1 MEYIAYALLILGAA
15 FILLAGLGIGR
26 MPTLFMRM
34 QATSKASTLG
44 VILMTTGL
52 SLHLGSLEAALKGA
66 LICVFLLLT
75 TPVAAHA
82 IALAAKQHGRDV

>member
-1 MEYIAYALLILGAA
+1 
-15 FILLAGLGIGR
+15 

-44 VILMTTGL
+44 VILITAGVIL
-52 SLHLGSLEAALKGA
+52 RDPSPHVIVKGVA
-66 LICVFLLLT
+66 ICFLLLLT

-82 IALAAKQHGRDV
+82 IAQAAKHMDYDK